1 MFAPGKKPPI
11 PALKVCDKV
20 VGSGRYAWVQT
31 GIAQAEECKGVKGCT
46 IEDTYTCNKSCD
58 KIHAGSKC
66 AKHSVTG
73 NIDYGVAYTTTFSE
87 CKEIMETKKVPCS
100 EL

>member
-1 MFAPGKKPPI
+1 
-11 PALKVCDKV
+11 
-20 VGSGRYAWVQT
+20 
-31 GIAQAEECKGVKGCT
+31 QAEECKGVKGCT